1 MQRGP
6 ISLIY
11 SFKRRQSIQEDDL
24 FGTVSMKNK
33 LQMIYQVV
41 KTIDEIGGVKQ
52 LIIFTK
58 VESDSNAIILPVIEA
73 IVTPY
78 QSVVL
83 FV

>member
-52 LIIFTK
+52 LIFFYKSGERQQRHYATRNRYN
-58 VESDSNAIILPVIEA
+58 SH
-73 IVTPY
+73 Y